1 MLPLTKAER
10 TALFKSQNQAAAT
23 DAAKLAKETQ
33 KAEEKLAKKKKEE
46 EKSAKRA
53 ARAAGAAQ
61 SAVGQDTD
69 GQGTDGRLVKLSRA
83 MSQLLRHRAASEG
96 VAMDCEGY
104 VSWEDMQALKQFRDF
119 TEEDV
124 RRVVE
129 TSDKKRFEI
138 KGRADEG
145 LLIRASQ
152 GHSRDVAAKI
162 DQHKLL
168 TELQLE
174 QAPAVCIHGTYS
186 RVWPQIQDEGLK
198 CMGRQHIHL
207 TDSLSKPEG
216 QQKVS
221 GFRADCDVLVYVDA
235 ARAMSEGLVFF
246 RSSNGVI
253 LTEGSSGVVP
263 PHLFVKATNRQGQE
277 LLLKPEL

>member
-23 DAAKLAKETQ
+23 GAAKFAKETQ
-33 KAEEKLAKKKKEE
+33 KEEENLAKKKKEE

-61 SAVGQDTD
+61 SAAGQDTN

-83 MSQLLRHRAASEG
+83 MNQLLRHRAASEG

-129 TSDKKRFEI
+129 TSDKKRFDI
-138 KGRADEG
+138 KGGADDG

-152 GHSRDVAAKI
+152 GHSRGCCGKDRSAQAA
-162 DQHKLL
+162 DRTAAGAGACGVHSRHVFARLAADPGRG
-168 TELQLE
+168 TEVHGPSAHPLDRFVE
-174 QAPAVCIHGTYS
+174 QAGGAA
-186 RVWPQIQDEGLK
+186 EGERLP
-198 CMGRQHIHL
+198 CRL
-207 TDSLSKPEG
+207 R
-216 QQKVS
+216 
-221 GFRADCDVLVYVDA
+221 RA
-235 ARAMSEGLVFF
+235 GLC
-246 RSSNGVI
+246 
-253 LTEGSSGVVP
+253 
-263 PHLFVKATNRQGQE
+263 
-277 LLLKPEL
+277 